1 MSARIVREVM
11 TRKLVMLEADRSAVD
26 AARSMR
32 DHDVGDVLVI
42 RGGELCGIVTDRD
55 IVVRC
60 IAEDEDP
67 GSTELDALCTGE
79 VVTVSEDATVGE
91 AVKLMIDRSIRR
103 LPVVSGRKPV
113 GIVTLGDLAV
123 EQDRE
128 SALGRI
134 SAAPPSR

>member
-1 MSARIVREVM
+1 MSARMVREVM

-32 DHDVGDVLVI
+32 DHDVGDVLVTE
-42 RGGELCGIVTDRD
+42 GGELRGIVTDRD
-55 IVVRC
+55 LVVRC
-60 IAEDEDP
+60 LAQNEDGDTCDI
-67 GSTELDALCTGE
+67 GRLCTGE
-79 VVTVSEDATVGE
+79 LVTVNEDATVGE
-91 AVKLMIDRSIRR
+91 AVKLMIDRAVRR
-103 LPVVSGRKPV
+103 LPVLAGRKAV

-134 SAAPPSR
+134 SAAPPNR